1 MSGSPSNNRNENGSS
16 NPVFA
21 FNPVRGTGAQE
32 MDDNSLSGTI
42 SQSLAL
48 ISGEVGAEQPMM
60 VDVNHEQGLVAAS
73 EVEEQIEKDA
83 DDVDTTI
90 NLKTRKTRK
99 STRSL
104 ANQILDS
111 TSRNFSLEGRNV

>member
-1 MSGSPSNNRNENGSS
+1 MSGSPSNNRSENGNS
-16 NPVFA
+16 NPIFP
-21 FNPVRGTGAQE
+21 FDPIRGTGATQE
-32 MDDNSLSGTI
+32 MGENSLSGTI

-60 VDVNHEQGLVAAS
+60 VDVNHEQGLVTAS
-73 EVEEQIEKDA
+73 EVEEQIEK

-111 TSRNFSLEGRNV
+111 TSRNYSLEGRNV